1 MANRSD
7 YVELG
12 LTCTNVCK
20 ALHREIDGKELDN
33 LSRSVYEA
41 IEQLTTW
48 VKQAMYPLDSPLTN
62 YALYHRTVTEI
73 RDGIAEKG
81 RWN

>member
-7 YVELG
+7 HVELG
-12 LTCTNVCK
+12 LTCANVCR
-20 ALHREIDGKELDN
+20 ALHRGIDRKELDD

-48 VKQAMYPLDSPLTN
+48 VKQAMYPLTMLFT
-62 YALYHRTVTEI
+62 TEL
-73 RDGIAEKG
+73 
-81 RWN
+81 